1 MKHSLCSVPTSF
13 LPKNR
18 MFALVSCSFYQHLVV
33 VSLDFFFYV
42 YVLILLFF
50 FLVIFRGFWTC

>member
-33 VSLDFFFYV
+33 VSLDFFFM
-42 YVLILLFF
+42 FMS
-50 FLVIFRGFWTC
+50 

>member
-33 VSLDFFFYV
+33 VSLDFFLCLCLDFAF
-42 YVLILLFF
+42 LF
-50 FLVIFRGFWTC
+50 LGNI